1 MMTRFYGCFL
11 GEENPTL
18 SSDDRKLNFGAMW
31 PPAHWLCCKS
41 VTRQS
46 AMAFVRVLHH
56 RHPSIPFNTNG
67 KLWIQTSLRTEL
79 VGEKLKRIDR
89 EEEFLCY
96 SILNSKEIHPL

>member
-11 GEENPTL
+11 GEENH
-18 SSDDRKLNFGAMW
+18 KLNFGAMW